1 MGSKNRRNKLKGYSS
16 SSFIPDVTSSS
27 LNGQMR
33 ISLKR
38 VTGNSSSMN
47 TLTESTTERRLKVE
61 ISRDNTTLKEEMTTS
76 RNIDLIKRKMMLMQI
91 DMAGRYGPNGLQNR
105 GLGSDVLPLL
115 SGQSSRPNV
124 FETREERKR
133 RLLDEER
140 YCSLRMPKMIEH
152 IKLKCLCMIHLNQYF
167 NVKKVK
173 TDGKYEE
180 ENDVTGI
187 HHG

>member
-61 ISRDNTTLKEEMTTS
+61 NSRDNTTLKEEMTTS

-133 RLLDEER
+133 RLLEEER
-140 YCSLRMPKMIEH
+140 YSLLRMPKMIKCISVIL
-152 IKLKCLCMIHLNQYF
+152 IKKIEMLIYNSF
-167 NVKKVK
+167 
-173 TDGKYEE
+173 
-180 ENDVTGI
+180 
-187 HHG
+187 

>member
-1 MGSKNRRNKLKGYSS
+1 MGSKNRRNKLNGYSS

-47 TLTESTTERRLKVE
+47 PLTESTTERRLKVE

-133 RLLDEER
+133 RLLEEER
-140 YCSLRMPKMIEH
+140 YCLLRMPKMIKCISVIL
-152 IKLKCLCMIHLNQYF
+152 IKIEMLIYNSF
-167 NVKKVK
+167 
-173 TDGKYEE
+173 
-180 ENDVTGI
+180 
-187 HHG
+187 

>member
-1 MGSKNRRNKLKGYSS
+1 
-16 SSFIPDVTSSS
+16 
-27 LNGQMR
+27 
-33 ISLKR
+33 
-38 VTGNSSSMN
+38 MN

-61 ISRDNTTLKEEMTTS
+61 NSRDNTTLKEEMTTS

-133 RLLDEER
+133 RLLEEER
-140 YCSLRMPKMIEH
+140 YSLLRMPKMIKCISVIL
-152 IKLKCLCMIHLNQYF
+152 IKKIEMLIYNSF
-167 NVKKVK
+167 
-173 TDGKYEE
+173 
-180 ENDVTGI
+180 
-187 HHG
+187 